1 MEPDSRSYVADRKT
15 GFCCINLLFVSDWKE
30 GGKMVMFLMGAVF
43 GILIC
48 LVAGMVAYCIHTE
61 HQYPEIRA
69 HLFREME
76 EVDMHE
82 TEAGSG

>member
-1 MEPDSRSYVADRKT
+1 MESDSRSYVADRKT